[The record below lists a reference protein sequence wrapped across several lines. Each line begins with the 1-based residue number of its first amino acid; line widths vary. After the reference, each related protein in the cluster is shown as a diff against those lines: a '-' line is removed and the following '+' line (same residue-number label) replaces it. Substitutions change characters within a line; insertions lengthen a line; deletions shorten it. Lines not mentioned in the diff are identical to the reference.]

1 MSSSSTTLR
10 ITGARKAIAE
20 AVALN
25 ASNEC
30 KRIVK
35 VSEILNFVIDKYLNS
50 EMAQEVVAEFKK
62 KEEKK

>member
-1 MSSSSTTLR
+1 MSSSTTLR